1 MDWNFG
7 FYRRYFANISD
18 IGRPRNDFEHII
30 EWEEYW
36 ENIGKIVEISAIYWS
51 GIDISA
57 IKSRVERR
65 GEQPG
70 ITEKN
75 RRFFG
80 VFFEILKIFIFKFFM
95 IRLPIFHHYFY
106 IFLTLFIFIPLIL
119 FLKIIITSLFFYY
132 IYLSFQFYLNFKCF
146 YLKIL
151 KI

>member
-1 MDWNFG
+1 M
-7 FYRRYFANISD
+7 
-18 IGRPRNDFEHII
+18 
-30 EWEEYW
+30 
-36 ENIGKIVEISAIYWS
+36 EISAIYWS

-146 YLKIL
+146 YLNFKNIILPKKIV
-151 KI
+151 II